1 MANYYFKIYMR
12 WDDYIMILN
21 NEDKIKLKYDPNIR
35 VKRVELSTG
44 VFYAKYCYDEE
55 IFKELLGKKIF
66 DMVGI
71 KCPNYYMFKEEHC
84 VLSEDLD
91 KYKNF
96 YSTDEII
103 EDVRTINDL
112 KIFFEYQLD
121 KYNRY
126 KNIDELMFQIY
137 IMHFIDILF
146 SNVDRHTGNYGF
158 SLNDDGTS
166 DLIVFDHGE
175 LLDCFDK
182 ATRPPSFPS
191 ANSLDF
197 TSYSKEAECRYFIKN
212 ADDSVIEIMK
222 VILSRFNF
230 NTVRL
235 LMKEI
240 EKDTNYKFSCKNKLL
255 LGYLK
260 NYLVVYKVFSKCCKE
275 RNNVKNDKKLSKIL

>member
-1 MANYYFKIYMR
+1 
-12 WDDYIMILN
+12 MITLSN
-21 NEDKIKLKYDPNIR
+21 DDKIKLKYDPDIR
-35 VKRVELSTG
+35 TKRIELNTG
-44 VFYAKYCYDEE
+44 IFYVKYCFDEE

-71 KCPNYYMFKEEHC
+71 KCPNYYMYKEEHC
-84 VLSEDLD
+84 VLSKDIN

-96 YSTDEII
+96 YSADELI

-126 KNIDELMFQIY
+126 KNIDELMFKIY
-137 IMHFIDILF
+137 TMHFIDILF

-158 SLNDDGTS
+158 CLNDDGTCN
-166 DLIVFDHGE
+166 LVVFDHGE
-175 LLDCFDK
+175 ILDNFDK
-182 ATRPPSFPS
+182 ATRPSSFPKS
-191 ANSLDF
+191 NPLDYAF
-197 TSYSKEAECRYFIKN
+197 YSKESECRYFMEN
-212 ADDSVIEIMK
+212 ADDNVIEMMK
-222 VILSRFNF
+222 TILSKFNF

-240 EKDTNYKFSCKNKLL
+240 ERDTNYKFSCKNKLM

-260 NYLVVYKVFSKCCKE
+260 NYLMVYKTFFKCFKD
-275 RNNVKNDKKLSKIL
+275 RDNVKNGKKLSKIL